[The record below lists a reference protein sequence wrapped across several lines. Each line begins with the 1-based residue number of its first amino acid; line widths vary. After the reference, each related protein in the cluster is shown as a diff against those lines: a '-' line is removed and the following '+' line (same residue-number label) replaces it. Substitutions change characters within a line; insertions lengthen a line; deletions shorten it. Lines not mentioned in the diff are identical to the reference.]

1 MIERLY
7 FRDLVTFKEVELEF
21 DQGLIVLSGPSGA
34 GKSVLMSS
42 ILSCFGYS
50 TKGAASLC
58 EMNLS
63 KPVSLK
69 SEAFELEDDL
79 TIKALKKEKLRY
91 FIDGQNISKK
101 LLGEMF
107 SPYVKYLS
115 VRDRGGFE
123 SEILLQMIDNELI
136 IKDKVYKKSLKEYKK
151 RYTNYKEKVSQLNKI
166 KEDEAKLAELI
177 EFANYEIDKINAINP
192 QVGEEEELLKVKQQ
206 LSRIDKIKDALSSAN
221 EIFTREASVEEV
233 YRLLDKDI
241 TMFSDMMNQLR
252 ADFEDTETLADE
264 LEEIDVEEVLDRLG
278 DLATLKNR
286 YGSIEEAL
294 KYRDNKVQ
302 ELTGYKNIEQDKSM
316 LESFL
321 NIEFTELNIIA
332 SRLSQSRKKESK
344 VLEEVLK
351 DYLETLKLPKLTFS
365 FDLTSLN
372 PSGIDSVDVMLGSS
386 KTDTL
391 SGGEFNRV
399 RLALMATTISK
410 KESKQGILILDE
422 IDANVSGDE
431 SIAIAKMIEKLSKVY
446 QIFAISHQP
455 HLSAKAGQHIVVTKE
470 DESSKVEIL
479 NDEGRVQEIARIIA
493 GENPTSQALAFAKK
507 LRSTQVITEFKN
519 E

>member
-7 FRDLVTFKEVELEF
+7 FRDLVTFKKVELEF
-21 DQGLIVLSGPSGA
+21 DQGLVVLSGPSGA

-42 ILSCFGYS
+42 ILSSFGYS

-58 EMNLS
+58 EINLA

-69 SEAFELEDDL
+69 NEVFELEDDL
-79 TIKALKKEKLRY
+79 TIKTVKKEKLRY

-101 LLGEMF
+101 VLNKMF
-107 SPYVKYLS
+107 EPYVKYLS

-123 SEILLQMIDNELI
+123 SETLLAMIDNELTA
-136 IKDKVYKKSLKEYKK
+136 KDKNYKKSLKEYKK
-151 RYTNYKEKVSQLNKI
+151 RYTNYKEKASQLNKI
-166 KEDEAKLAELI
+166 KEDEARLAELI
-177 EFANYEIDKINAINP
+177 EFANYEIDKINSINP

-206 LSRIDKIKDALSSAN
+206 LSRIDKIKDALNSAN
-221 EIFTREASVEEV
+221 EIFTSESSVEEV
-233 YRLLDKDI
+233 YRLLDKDVSA
-241 TMFSDMMNQLR
+241 FSEMMNQLR
-252 ADFEDTETLADE
+252 SDFEDTETLADE
-264 LEEIDVEEVLDRLG
+264 LEEVNVEEILDRLG
-278 DLATLKNR
+278 DLSTLKNR

-294 KYRDNKVQ
+294 AYKEAKTE
-302 ELTGYKNIEQDKSM
+302 ELSGYKNIEQDKSM

-321 NIEFTELNIIA
+321 HIEFTELNIIA
-332 SRLSQSRKKESK
+332 SRLSQSRKKEAK

-351 DYLETLKLPKLTFS
+351 GYLETLKLPALTFN

-372 PSGIDSVDVMLGSS
+372 QNGIDSVDVMLGSS

-399 RLALMATTISK
+399 RLALMATTIAK
-410 KESKQGILILDE
+410 KEGKQGILILDE

-431 SIAIAKMIEKLSKVY
+431 SIAIAELIAKLSKVY

-455 HLSAKAGQHIVVTKE
+455 HLSAKAEQHIVVTKE
-470 DESSKVEIL
+470 GESSKVEVL

-507 LRSTQVITEFKN
+507 LRSI
-519 E
+519 